1 MGTIL
6 RSLSLLSL
14 TLAVAGAAA
23 FAQDAATPGQDAK
36 TRQLERQIATLRESY
51 AIARADADEARKQLR
66 EVRSRMEAL
75 GGSALGN
82 REEKLIETAAQ
93 LESVRAELDAVRQS
107 SLRLTAALVAYM
119 RSALVEDQAAR
130 ETLETAVRDLDVAL
144 GLRRA
149 KADELA
155 GGSVDEAKVLSI
167 DSESGLIVINA
178 GREGKVEVGM
188 TMEISRGDQAIAMAI
203 VTDVRKSV
211 AGLLV
216 QQHLNPA
223 LSVAVGDMVSVK
235 SND

>member
-1 MGTIL
+1 MGSIL
-6 RSLSLLSL
+6 RSISLLSL
-14 TLAVAGAAA
+14 TLAVTGAAA
-23 FAQDAATPGQDAK
+23 CAQDTATPGKDA
-36 TRQLERQIATLRESY
+36 RISQLERQLATLRESY

-130 ETLETAVRDLDVAL
+130 ESLETAVRDLDVAL

-188 TMEISRGDQAIAMAI
+188 SMEISRGDQAIAMAV
-203 VTDVRKSV
+203 VTDVRKTV

>member
-1 MGTIL
+1 MGSIL
-6 RSLSLLSL
+6 RSASLLTL

-23 FAQDAATPGQDAK
+23 CAQDTDPGKDAK
-36 TRQLERQIATLRESY
+36 ISQLERQLATLRESY

-130 ETLETAVRDLDVAL
+130 ESLETAVRDLDVAL

-188 TMEISRGDQAIAMAI
+188 SMEISRGDQAIAMAV
-203 VTDVRKSV
+203 VTDVRKTV